1 MTGKGYMS
9 LAHGI
14 EVTRDGKQG
23 TLSIIQESYTN
34 NRKICHMGECKS
46 LRTPR
51 GGAELWLEQPNENIQ
66 NKVVGKRRFHAIME
80 I

>member
-1 MTGKGYMS
+1 MTGKGDMS

-34 NRKICHMGECKS
+34 NRKICHGRVQIPANAWTRSRVMSGTTERKNS
-46 LRTPR
+46 
-51 GGAELWLEQPNENIQ
+51 
-66 NKVVGKRRFHAIME
+66 K
-80 I
+80 